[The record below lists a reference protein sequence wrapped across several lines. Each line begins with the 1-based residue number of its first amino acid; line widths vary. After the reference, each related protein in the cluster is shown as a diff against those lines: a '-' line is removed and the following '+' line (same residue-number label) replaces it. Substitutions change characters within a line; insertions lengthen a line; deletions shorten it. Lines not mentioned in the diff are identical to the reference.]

1 MSKIVYE
8 LPVEPLIDG
17 YENYKLAG
25 GITRQFLADHS
36 SFKKG
41 DLVYWFDPEEKVS
54 DFAFI
59 NDFKVEGIGEGGQ
72 PDVSFVLGLRG
83 QETEELRTVTATIDD
98 IIKIIG
104 VISLGCQ
111 WLEEGEEIEDSAEV
125 AMFAVPVGQ
134 PTLPV
139 SMVNPEGDEIVH
151 PDYAII
157 PMWRT
162 VAVDSVLLQNVVEI
176 YNEHCFHYH

>member
-8 LPVEPLIDG
+8 LPVAPLTDG

-25 GITRQFLADHS
+25 GLTRQFLADHN

-41 DLVYWFDPEEKVS
+41 DLVYWFDPEEKTS

-59 NDFKVEGIGEGGQ
+59 DDFKVEGIGEGGT
-72 PDVSFVLGLRG
+72 PEVSFILHLRG
-83 QETEELRTVTATIDD
+83 GEKEDLQVRHATIDD

-139 SMVNPEGDEIVH
+139 EVETGEGIAVD
-151 PDYAII
+151 PAYAII

>member
-8 LPVEPLIDG
+8 LPVAPLVEG
-17 YENYKLAG
+17 YDAYIKAG
-25 GITRQFLADHS
+25 GITRQFLADHN

-41 DLVYWFDPEEKVS
+41 DLVYWFDPAEQVS

-59 NDFKVEGIGEGGQ
+59 DDFKVEGIGEGGQ
-72 PDVSFVLGLRG
+72 PDVSFILRLRG
-83 QETEELRTVTATIDD
+83 GEAENLVTVHATIDD

-139 SMVNPEGDEIVH
+139 SMVSPEGDEIVH

-162 VAVDSVLLQNVVEI
+162 VAVDSLLLQNVVEI